1 MTKLDLSPFANAL
14 ASLERALHRAQSS
27 PQDDE
32 LRDAT
37 IQRFEYTFELAWKML
52 RRRLMRD
59 LPSSEEAAG
68 ANYRALVRLGVQ
80 AGLLVEAAP
89 WFVYRDMRNLTS
101 HTYDRKKA
109 EEVFTVIPAFTEDA
123 KSLLVQLRRREEE
136 DA

>member
-1 MTKLDLSPFANAL
+1 MMNLDLSPFANAL

-52 RRRLMRD
+52 RRRLMLD
-59 LPSSEEAAG
+59 LPSSDEAAG
-68 ANYRALVRLGVQ
+68 ANYRALIRLGAQ
-80 AGLLVEAAP
+80 AGLLVEVAP

-101 HTYDRKKA
+101 HTYDQKKA
-109 EEVFTVIPAFTEDA
+109 QEVFAVIPAFARDA
-123 KSLLVQLRRREEE
+123 QALLSQLRVREVG